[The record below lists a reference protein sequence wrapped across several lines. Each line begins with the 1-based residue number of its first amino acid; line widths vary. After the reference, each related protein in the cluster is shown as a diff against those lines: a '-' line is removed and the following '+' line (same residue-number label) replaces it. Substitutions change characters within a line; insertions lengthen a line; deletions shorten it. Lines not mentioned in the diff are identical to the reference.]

1 MPRYYPQIFVLI
13 HPQSVFLS
21 LNERLSLKP
30 HNSKNN
36 KSMMQSSSGE
46 ANSSSATQEIIH
58 NLWNPEVHYVLTT
71 VLNKKN

>member
-1 MPRYYPQIFVLI
+1 
-13 HPQSVFLS
+13 
-21 LNERLSLKP
+21 
-30 HNSKNN
+30 
-36 KSMMQSSSGE
+36 MQSSSGE